1 MRLKHIELFL
11 FLMISS
17 LSFGQ
22 CIISIDTAINPTCGE
37 NNGYIRVTIEGD
49 IEEENLSWGKDG
61 VWLGDG
67 GLEKSGLG
75 SGNFSISAGGSCGDG
90 SVDGRVTLTAIE
102 SELPEINLESVSNET
117 CPGDA
122 DGIAIIDVDG
132 GEGELRY
139 FWSNGSTNQN
149 ATSLSPGLYTV
160 TVEDELGCRDTLV
173 DIGVNASNIIV
184 IDSLEDIEIFKG
196 GEKQLTPAITGGNG
210 SLNYAWVPADGVSCN
225 GACEQPRVSY
235 LETTT
240 ITVTVTDELGCT
252 SEMSV
257 LVEVL
262 DQIPEIFVPSGFT
275 PNADG
280 SNDVFQVYGQGIEY
294 MTLSIFDRWGKMI
307 HQITDQKESWNG
319 NYANG
324 KPAPTGTYVYILEI
338 EYLSEMGIPLPK
350 PVTGNVT
357 LLRN

>member
-1 MRLKHIELFL
+1 
-11 FLMISS
+11 
-17 LSFGQ
+17 
-22 CIISIDTAINPTCGE
+22 
-37 NNGYIRVTIEGD
+37 
-49 IEEENLSWGKDG
+49 
-61 VWLGDG
+61 
-67 GLEKSGLG
+67 
-75 SGNFSISAGGSCGDG
+75 
-90 SVDGRVTLTAIE
+90 
-102 SELPEINLESVSNET
+102 
-117 CPGDA
+117 
-122 DGIAIIDVDG
+122 
-132 GEGELRY
+132 
-139 FWSNGSTNQN
+139 
-149 ATSLSPGLYTV
+149 
-160 TVEDELGCRDTLV
+160 
-173 DIGVNASNIIV
+173 
-184 IDSLEDIEIFKG
+184 
-196 GEKQLTPAITGGNG
+196 
-210 SLNYAWVPADGVSCN
+210 VSCN

-319 NYANG
+319 NYVNG